1 MSVIPDTWELRKE
14 NYRSQASLG
23 NLGTLSLGVSLGI
36 PLYQEL
42 FKKNYIYFVSV
53 CDADHTPWHVCGS
66 QKTTCPSTMWILGIK
81 LQFLGLVASAL
92 TH

>member
-1 MSVIPDTWELRKE
+1 MPAHSTQCKRHPEKQLNKHEWGMSVIPDTWELRKE

-42 FKKNYIYFVSV
+42 
-53 CDADHTPWHVCGS
+53 
-66 QKTTCPSTMWILGIK
+66 
-81 LQFLGLVASAL
+81 
-92 TH
+92 